1 MWTNCTSVKDRLD
14 NNETTILSYIR
25 VVDSITVLCRD
36 HLSLEVLKNLL
47 VSFYVSVFVKMYI
60 CFFFLTGHALEIW
73 LLYVFYRKKKSR
85 ELLNGLNASE
95 SKRIEMSRQ

>member
-60 CFFFLTGHALEIW
+60 CFFFSYRTCFRNMAFVRLLQEKEIE
-73 LLYVFYRKKKSR
+73 RTT
-85 ELLNGLNASE
+85 
-95 SKRIEMSRQ
+95 KRS